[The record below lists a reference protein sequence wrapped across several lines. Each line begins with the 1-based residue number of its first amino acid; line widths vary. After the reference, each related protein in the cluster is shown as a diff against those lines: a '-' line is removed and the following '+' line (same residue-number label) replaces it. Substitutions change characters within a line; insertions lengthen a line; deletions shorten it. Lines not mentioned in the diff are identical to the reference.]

1 MEGRYE
7 GPEPLD
13 RAYDL
18 SSLSGEVE
26 AVGRGDR
33 SMQQCRRR
41 KYDAAKTVEAFS
53 ARLRAEIDLDALSA
67 ELLAVADQTMQPTTV
82 SLWLRPAVQVWPRG
96 QWRAS

>member
-7 GPEPLD
+7 GLEPLD

-33 SMQQCRRR
+33 SMQ
-41 KYDAAKTVEAFS
+41 
-53 ARLRAEIDLDALSA
+53 L
-67 ELLAVADQTMQPTTV
+67 
-82 SLWLRPAVQVWPRG
+82 
-96 QWRAS
+96 